1 MMKSYNSK
9 IIPVLRDVTDKLYI
23 ADIDKI
29 TPTKFPNDASIRE
42 LIDKYRNDGDINARD
57 AVILS
62 FGRYV
67 VSIAKNYQEQGL
79 PLADLISEGMIGLI
93 AAIEQ
98 FDTTQTTTKFVT
110 YSNVSI
116 SRQMKE
122 ALDQFNRPV
131 KVPKNIRNNQM
142 KVREKLHNEQLQGK
156 ELYDIV
162 EEVEDTDYEF
172 ALNPKMFQRLSLVS
186 KNEEDEDDPMENTVL
201 LSSSESPMD
210 RIDFNTD
217 LERVFSRLTE
227 NEVKVIRAFFG
238 FSGDYLKSSIKLVG
252 ESLGMTP
259 EQVRKLK
266 LSGLQKLRD
275 EKSRQIL
282 SKYL

>member
-1 MMKSYNSK
+1 MKSYNSK
-9 IIPVLRDVTDKLYI
+9 IIPVLRDVTEKLYI
-23 ADIDKI
+23 ADLDKN
-29 TPTKFPNDASIRE
+29 TPAKFPSDTDVRL
-42 LIDKYRNDGDINARD
+42 LINRYRIDGDIEARNT
-57 AVILS
+57 VIAA

-79 PLADLISEGMIGLI
+79 PLGDLISEGMLGLI

-98 FDTTQTTTKFVT
+98 FDTEQTSTKFVT

-142 KVREKLHNEQLQGK
+142 KMREKLHNELLKGK
-156 ELYDIV
+156 DVSDIV
-162 EEVEDTDYEF
+162 EEVDELDSEF
-172 ALNPKMFQRLSLVS
+172 VLNPKMYHRLSLIV
-186 KNEEDEDDPMENTVL
+186 NDDEGEDDPMENSML
-201 LSSSESPMD
+201 LSSNESPMTQS
-210 RIDFNTD
+210 DFDID
-217 LERVFSRLTE
+217 LERVFSKLTD
-227 NEVKVIRAFFG
+227 NEVKVIRAFYG

-266 LSGLQKLRD
+266 LSAIQKLRTK
-275 EKSRQIL
+275 ESKQIM

>member
-1 MMKSYNSK
+1 MKSYNSK
-9 IIPVLRDVTDKLYI
+9 IIPVLRDMTDKLYI
-23 ADIDKI
+23 ADIDKC
-29 TPTKFPNDASIRE
+29 TPVKFPDDTVVRK
-42 LIDKYRNDGDINARD
+42 LVKQYRDTGDISARNS
-57 AVILS
+57 IIES

-79 PLADLISEGMIGLI
+79 PLSDLISEGMIGLI

-98 FDTTQTTTKFVT
+98 FDTEQTTKFVT

-131 KVPKNIRNNQM
+131 KVPKNIRNSQM
-142 KVREKLHNEQLQGK
+142 KIRERVHNEQLTGK
-156 ELYDIV
+156 DLPEIIQDI
-162 EEVEDTDYEF
+162 EDDVDQEF
-172 ALNPKMFQRLSLVS
+172 ALNPRMYQRLVL
-186 KNEEDEDDPMENTVL
+186 NTRDDEEDDDPMENSML
-201 LSSSESPMD
+201 LSESSSPMSTAD
-210 RIDFNTD
+210 LRQD
-217 LERVFSRLTE
+217 LERVFTKLSE
-227 NEVKVIRAFFG
+227 NEVKVIRAFYG

-252 ESLGMTP
+252 ESLNMTP

-275 EKSRQIL
+275 EKSKKIL
-282 SKYL
+282 AKYL

>member
-1 MMKSYNSK
+1 MKSYNSK
-9 IIPVLRDVTDKLYI
+9 IIPVLRDMTDKLYI
-23 ADIDKI
+23 ADIDKL
-29 TPTKFPNDASIRE
+29 TPAKFPNDAAIRE
-42 LIDKYRNDGDINARD
+42 LVDEYRKNGNMDARD
-57 AVILS
+57 AIIMS

-79 PLADLISEGMIGLI
+79 PLSDLISEGMIGLI

-131 KVPKNIRNNQM
+131 KVPKNIRNSQM
-142 KVREKLHNEQLQGK
+142 KMREKLHNDQLHGK
-156 ELYDIV
+156 ELSDIV
-162 EEVEDTDYEF
+162 EEVEDVDYEF
-172 ALNPKMFQRLSLVS
+172 ALNPKMFSRLTLTTR
-186 KNEEDEDDPMENTVL
+186 NEEDEDDPMENSLL
-201 LSSSESPMD
+201 LSGSDSPMD
-210 RIDFNTD
+210 QIDFNTD
-217 LERVFSRLTE
+217 LDRVFARLTE

-252 ESLGMTP
+252 ESLDMTP

>member
-1 MMKSYNSK
+1 M
-9 IIPVLRDVTDKLYI
+9 TDRLYI
-23 ADIDKI
+23 ADIDKL
-29 TPTKFPNDASIRE
+29 TPSRFPNDAAIRE
-42 LIDKYRNDGDINARD
+42 LIDKYRKDGNMDARD
-57 AVILS
+57 AVIMS

-79 PLADLISEGMIGLI
+79 PLSDLISEGMIGLI

-98 FDTTQTTTKFVT
+98 FDTSQTVTKFVT

-131 KVPKNIRNNQM
+131 KVPKNIRNSQM
-142 KVREKLHNEQLQGK
+142 KVREKLHNDQLHGK
-156 ELYDIV
+156 ELSDIV
-162 EEVEDTDYEF
+162 EEVEDVDYEF
-172 ALNPKMFQRLSLVS
+172 ALNPKMFQRLTLTTR
-186 KNEEDEDDPMENTVL
+186 NEEDEDDPMENSLL
-201 LSSSESPMD
+201 LSGSEAPMD
-210 RIDFNTD
+210 RSDFDID

-227 NEVKVIRAFFG
+227 NEVKVIKAFFG

-252 ESLGMTP
+252 ESLDMTP

>member
-1 MMKSYNSK
+1 MKSYNSK

-23 ADIDKI
+23 ADIDRI

-252 ESLGMTP
+252 ESLDMTP

-275 EKSRQIL
+275 EKSSQIL